1 MDEER
6 DLPEGVID
14 ADPAGGWE
22 SGVVADGETAEADR
36 EAMGSPDLT
45 LEHQEPDPGV
55 DVGPVEGAQPDTDPD
70 LAADDAEETS

>member
-1 MDEER
+1 MPQAPFAALLSPSVSTIESA
-6 DLPEGVID
+6 P
-14 ADPAGGWE
+14 PA
-22 SGVVADGETAEADR
+22 SETAEADL

>member
-14 ADPAGGWE
+14 AEPAGGWE
-22 SGVVADGETAEADR
+22 SGAVADGETARAER
-36 EAMGSPDLT
+36 EAEGSPELT

-55 DVGPVEGAQPDTDPD
+55 DVGPVEGAGPHTDPD
-70 LAADDAEETS
+70 LAGDDEEETR